1 MDIHGE
7 CRLSSYM
14 LDILRITGPLTKN
27 QIEQFKDLSEIQETR
42 QRIMDIKRNG
52 REVFLQN
59 SNNNRHKLA
68 LRSPRRF
75 ENNTERF
82 ENNTERFENS
92 TETETDGD
100 KLLKATAILKELL
113 PKYFSRQYGNM
124 KDTETQTENNTE
136 KTVDMNKLKTLME
149 FAVEKIPD
157 SSISNV
163 KCFLDCCMGHLV
175 NKSDEAMSFYCNK
188 YTRDNNDLT
197 NGRKNELLKNNTDIE
212 EIWDSHRNSKYM
224 IDDDY
229 FETRMQSIINATIDA
244 CNKRAKSLGCKPSK
258 DKIIVDYLNTRNRIA
273 GEKKYNQSKVSA
285 DVSDSVDISNQKYT
299 FAHEMERHGISLETT
314 DNNNENMILN
324 VMRTSRTVSP
334 PATFE
339 YYSSEDDLRTANVSQ
354 STTTTMSYGDKSS
367 DREIFIEKSQ
377 TNKPFMIMK
386 QNRRRDEEHIG
397 IKPNESKS
405 HPSTFSYYLPESAVP
420 FNWARNCPDPC
431 DDVVDDEYYREEL
444 VVPKLD
450 LMFTRLEDVPI
461 SINDTDSSLWSESQ
475 SFDRSFQM
483 NLRSKNQDTDITGK
497 TKEEESFNLSARPNV
512 TNDPSVVPDFDIDE
526 SIEKITECEVKPI
539 INRTERIGYDSNTE
553 LREKR
558 KRILESANT
567 RILHEEKELDS
578 NSVDVSSKTSNQEE
592 NAFET
597 FDLEILSPNT
607 KTDMKRRILKSAK
620 WVLAAVTYMEMKK
633 ELEDCKSL
641 FQIENLNNDVV
652 TRDINSYENIS
663 STLTKSHPSN
673 DQFGS
678 RRLYESDKSSNSS
691 QSRGREC
698 SFEKFDKPTEQ
709 VFISSPSSLVH
720 VSVSGSALQN
730 KADNSAYNGQ
740 IRTELEESTDG
751 NELTMQSIEP
761 QGRKSLFEHTNE
773 DIKDNQP
780 HVSFSSESLSSD
792 IIPNIISSVVETL
805 QRDHAHRMS
814 DLPDDLSS
822 CSWKIPTIPP
832 ESPHYGLNTL
842 CDTTTINPEFRADDH
857 MVTDPMTTE
866 KLSDVKD
873 TSINNEDTLIQKT
886 QKSLKRNESKKQNI
900 VNHNYEIETLLYSD
914 HKELPVHLKNDLLQN
929 NPNDQQHCYS
939 AEVKSVPECLRTPL
953 STSDCP
959 SVIQSIDTTEI
970 RTISECSSTPSC
982 RSDWASTES
991 DFSKEVC
998 QTGLFEYSEKK
1009 NRTYDGVSVCKE
1021 EDCVNN
1027 NRRNQNVDAF
1037 ITTMQ
1042 IEEISNICSWNSSHS
1057 GDTGPVDF
1065 VVSAANSDTKSA
1077 AHSETKSAANSET
1090 NLAANS
1096 ETKSAANSETNSPA
1110 NIETKSAA
1118 NSHTTSAANSET
1130 KSAANSATNSAAN
1143 SDTKS
1148 DAHSET
1154 KSGANSETK
1163 PAVNSETKS
1172 AANSETKSPANSDT
1186 KSAANS
1192 DTTSAANSETKSA
1205 ANSETNSAANSD
1217 TKSDAHSETKSGANS
1232 ETKPAV
1238 NSETKSA
1245 ANSETKS
1252 AANSET
1258 TSAANS
1264 ETKSAANSETKP
1276 AANSEKKSAANSETK
1291 SAANS
1296 DTKSAASSD
1305 TKPAANS
1312 DTKSATNSE
1321 TKSAANCE
1329 TKLAANSD
1337 TKSAANSETKP
1348 AAKSET
1354 KSASSS
1360 DTKSAANSDT
1370 KSATNSETKSAAN
1383 CETKLSANSDTKSA
1397 ANSATKPAAKSE
1409 TKSAANSET
1418 KSAANSETKSA
1429 ANSETK
1435 SAANCE
1441 TKSAANSDTKPAANS
1456 DTKSAANSDTKSAA
1470 NSDTKSAANSDTKS
1484 AANSDTKMK
1493 NRHIDN
1499 EVFTVDEILN
1509 TKSFLSCLNKE
1520 NEIHLDNDLVE
1531 NIGPVVSKI
1540 KENTVNF
1547 DEASIKS
1554 NCSWDSDGSERQ
1566 NLLNNDE
1573 ASVTSCCSWDS
1584 NSEFDKDDSINMIAS
1599 KHMQSLLESDS
1610 TKLQIHGNKEL
1621 EQLQETKNIIADIK
1635 HIDQSTVQIP
1645 KVDTLVGNESKTQ
1658 LSNKDTDC
1666 NNESIESP
1674 GYWQHREYERDCF
1687 QQKSTQSET
1696 KSKGKSEIPVDDEDV
1711 FLSKKRLSTLHEVL
1725 SNRHLNEELNRNK
1738 LDNTEFGFE
1747 DSENL
1752 EGVIKTV
1759 GRNVL
1764 YRGALVIDDGGGDT
1778 TDDCSVI
1785 DMPKSELER
1794 WQESKNQSL
1803 QKCDEDQNI
1812 ATEQIQ
1818 TCLFQRMIPDH
1829 KNNQNDKI
1837 ISKSKM
1843 QALLPLRGTP
1853 MLNQTQKMSND
1864 ITSMDYVYNSP
1875 NQMPSF
1881 QPLEKT
1887 LIGKPLKRQGMLAP
1901 LKPIQETIKQE
1912 KVKSPKRKKTT
1923 ESNVKKSKT
1932 KKKAN
1937 KIKAQPVH
1945 QTKDVHENS
1954 STDTF
1959 SMPSFELAEDFHLA
1973 INTQRDL
1980 RSNIQMD
1987 DDFIQ
1992 NSPDSSESSCKR
2004 NFRDYMDKRKMDDD
2018 FAINSYESSDSE
2030 ISERNVN
2037 YNCNGDPTTGINVV
2051 VSQKR
2056 CRQKKAPL
2064 KSVIGRPPVCNNTFS
2079 IKSVNNTWTPDY
2091 RIWDSHHMVD
2101 GSVWSTFDY
2110 IGETKI

>member
-42 QRIMDIKRNG
+42 QRIMDLKRNG
-52 REVFLQN
+52 REFFLQN

-68 LRSPRRF
+68 FRSPRRF
-75 ENNTERF
+75 ENNNERF
-82 ENNTERFENS
+82 ENNTES
-92 TETETDGD
+92 DTDGD

-113 PKYFSRQYGNM
+113 PKYFSHQYGNM

-175 NKSDEAMSFYCNK
+175 NKNDEAMSFYCNR
-188 YTRDNNDLT
+188 YTHDNNDLT
-197 NGRKNELLKNNTDIE
+197 NDSKNELFRNNTDID
-212 EIWDSHRNSKYM
+212 EIWNSHRNSKYM

-229 FETRMQSIINATIDA
+229 FETRMQSIINATVDA
-244 CNKRAKSLGCKPSK
+244 CNKRAKSLGCKSSK

-273 GEKKYNQSKVSA
+273 SEKKSYQRQVSA

-299 FAHEMERHGISLETT
+299 SNHEMERHGISLETT
-314 DNNNENMILN
+314 DNDNENMISN
-324 VMRTSRTVSP
+324 VMGSSRTVSP
-334 PATFE
+334 PTTFE
-339 YYSSEDDLRTANVSQ
+339 YYSSEDDLRAANVSQ
-354 STTTTMSYGDKSS
+354 STTT
-367 DREIFIEKSQ
+367 
-377 TNKPFMIMK
+377 
-386 QNRRRDEEHIG
+386 RDEEHIG

-420 FNWARNCPDPC
+420 FNWARNGPDPC

-461 SINDTDSSLWSESQ
+461 SFHDTDSSLWSESE
-475 SFDRSFQM
+475 SSDRSFQM
-483 NLRSKNQDTDITGK
+483 YLRSKNQDKDITGK
-497 TKEEESFNLSARPNV
+497 TTDESSFNLSTRPNV
-512 TNDPSVVPDFDIDE
+512 TSNPLVEPAFDIDE
-526 SIEKITECEVKPI
+526 SIEKIPECAVKPI
-539 INRTERIGYDSNTE
+539 KNLIKRIGYDSNTE

-592 NAFET
+592 NAYKT
-597 FDLEILSPNT
+597 FDLEILSPST

-652 TRDINSYENIS
+652 TRDINSYKNLS
-663 STLTKSHPSN
+663 SSLTKSHPRN

-678 RRLYESDKSSNSS
+678 RSSYQSDKSSNSS

-698 SFEKFDKPTEQ
+698 SLEKFDKPTEQ

-720 VSVSGSALQN
+720 VSVSGTALQN
-730 KADNSAYNGQ
+730 EAANLAYNGQ
-740 IRTELEESTDG
+740 IKTKLEESTDD
-751 NELTMQSIEP
+751 NELTMKSIEP
-761 QGRKSLFEHTNE
+761 QDRKSLYEHTNE
-773 DIKDNQP
+773 DIIDNQP
-780 HVSFSSESLSSD
+780 HVSLSSESLSSD

-805 QRDHAHRMS
+805 QRDHANRMS

-822 CSWKIPTIPP
+822 DSCSWNIPTIPS

-842 CDTTTINPEFRADDH
+842 CDTSTIKPEFRADDH

-886 QKSLKRNESKKQNI
+886 QKSLKRNESKKQNV
-900 VNHNYEIETLLYSD
+900 VNHNYEIETPLYSD
-914 HKELPVHLKNDLLQN
+914 HKELPVHIKNDRLQN
-929 NPNDQQHCYS
+929 IPNDQQNCYS

-959 SVIQSIDTTEI
+959 SVIQGINKTEI
-970 RTISECSSTPSC
+970 RTISECPSTPSC
-982 RSDWASTES
+982 RSDLASTES
-991 DFSKEVC
+991 DFSEEEC
-998 QTGLFEYSEKK
+998 QPGLFECSEKK
-1009 NRTYDGVSVCKE
+1009 NRTFDGVSVCKL
-1021 EDCVNN
+1021 
-1027 NRRNQNVDAF
+1027 
-1037 ITTMQ
+1037 ITTKKIEDISNPLNQLDNDDLLPKSIETTDEPSDLSGSKMKN
-1042 IEEISNICSWNSSHS
+1042 IEEHQSIEHKNNFKIGQCDKEHYADNYEINNFEDTSKKSDQSSIFSVFSNKPDIKHDVTGNTNICSWNSSHS
-1057 GDTGPVDF
+1057 GDTGPVDL
-1065 VVSAANSDTKSA
+1065 VVSAANSETKPAANSESKSAANSETKPAANSDTKSA
-1077 AHSETKSAANSET
+1077 ANSETKSTANSDTKSAANSET
-1090 NLAANS
+1090 
-1096 ETKSAANSETNSPA
+1096 KSTA
-1110 NIETKSAA
+1110 
-1118 NSHTTSAANSET
+1118 
-1130 KSAANSATNSAAN
+1130 
-1143 SDTKS
+1143 
-1148 DAHSET
+1148 
-1154 KSGANSETK
+1154 
-1163 PAVNSETKS
+1163 NSETKS
-1172 AANSETKSPANSDT
+1172 AANSETKSAAVSDT
-1186 KSAANS
+1186 KSAA
-1192 DTTSAANSETKSA
+1192 
-1205 ANSETNSAANSD
+1205 
-1217 TKSDAHSETKSGANS
+1217 
-1232 ETKPAV
+1232 

-1258 TSAANS
+1258 
-1264 ETKSAANSETKP
+1264 KSAAI
-1276 AANSEKKSAANSETK
+1276 
-1291 SAANS
+1291 
-1296 DTKSAASSD
+1296 
-1305 TKPAANS
+1305 
-1312 DTKSATNSE
+1312 
-1321 TKSAANCE
+1321 
-1329 TKLAANSD
+1329 SD
-1337 TKSAANSETKP
+1337 TKSAANSEP
-1348 AAKSET
+1348 
-1354 KSASSS
+1354 
-1360 DTKSAANSDT
+1360 KSAANSEPKSVVNSEP
-1370 KSATNSETKSAAN
+1370 KSAANSEPKSAANSEPKSVANSQPKSAANRETKSAAI
-1383 CETKLSANSDTKSA
+1383 
-1397 ANSATKPAAKSE
+1397 SE

-1435 SAANCE
+1435 SAAN
-1441 TKSAANSDTKPAANS
+1441 S
-1456 DTKSAANSDTKSAA
+1456 DTKSAANSETKSIANSETKAAANSETKSVAKSETKLAANSETKSAA
-1470 NSDTKSAANSDTKS
+1470 ISETKSAASS
-1484 AANSDTKMK
+1484 GTKMK

-1509 TKSFLSCLNKE
+1509 TKSFSSCLNKG

-1540 KENTVNF
+1540 RENTVNF

-1554 NCSWDSDGSERQ
+1554 DGSWDSDRSERQ
-1566 NLLNNDE
+1566 NLLNNDD

-1584 NSEFDKDDSINMIAS
+1584 DSEIDKDDFINMTAS

-1610 TKLQIHGNKEL
+1610 TKMQIHGNKQL
-1621 EQLQETKNIIADIK
+1621 EPLQETKSIIADIK
-1635 HIDQSTVQIP
+1635 RIDQPTVQIP
-1645 KVDTLVGNESKTQ
+1645 KTDTLVGNESKTQ
-1658 LSNKDTDC
+1658 LSNKDIHS
-1666 NNESIESP
+1666 NNESIESR
-1674 GYWQHREYERDCF
+1674 GYLQHRENERGCF

-1696 KSKGKSEIPVDDEDV
+1696 KSKY
-1711 FLSKKRLSTLHEVL
+1711 
-1725 SNRHLNEELNRNK
+1725 
-1738 LDNTEFGFE
+1738 
-1747 DSENL
+1747 SENL
-1752 EGVIKTV
+1752 EGAIETV
-1759 GRNVL
+1759 GRNIL

-1794 WQESKNQSL
+1794 WQESKNQPL

-1829 KNNQNDKI
+1829 KNNQNDKT
-1837 ISKSKM
+1837 ISKSRM
-1843 QALLPLRGTP
+1843 QPLLPLRGTP

-1864 ITSMDYVYNSP
+1864 ITSVDYV
-1875 NQMPSF
+1875 
-1881 QPLEKT
+1881 
-1887 LIGKPLKRQGMLAP
+1887 
-1901 LKPIQETIKQE
+1901 
-1912 KVKSPKRKKTT
+1912 
-1923 ESNVKKSKT
+1923 
-1932 KKKAN
+1932 
-1937 KIKAQPVH
+1937 
-1945 QTKDVHENS
+1945 
-1954 STDTF
+1954 
-1959 SMPSFELAEDFHLA
+1959 
-1973 INTQRDL
+1973 DL
-1980 RSNIQMD
+1980 RSNIEMD

-1992 NSPDSSESSCKR
+1992 NSPDSSESCCKR

-2030 ISERNVN
+2030 ISERNIN
-2037 YNCNGDPTTGINVV
+2037 YNCNEDPTTGINVV

-2056 CRQKKAPL
+2056 YRQKKAPL

-2079 IKSVNNTWTPDY
+2079 IKSVTNTWTPDY
-2091 RIWDSHHMVD
+2091 RIWDSLRMVD
-2101 GSVWSTFDY
+2101 GSVCQTFDY
-2110 IGETKI
+2110 IGETKIQI